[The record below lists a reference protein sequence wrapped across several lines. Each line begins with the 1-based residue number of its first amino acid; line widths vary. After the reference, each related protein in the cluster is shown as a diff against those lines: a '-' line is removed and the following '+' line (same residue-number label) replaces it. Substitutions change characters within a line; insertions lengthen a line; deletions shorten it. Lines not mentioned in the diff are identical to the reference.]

1 MTTQIKYEIIHS
13 GNTISSLSTDSRAQ
27 AFESYATVRE
37 AFPKDVVL
45 IQEIINIKN
54 VIAKSDD
61 SRQGV
66 FNFEE

>member
-1 MTTQIKYEIIHS
+1 MTTQTKYEIIHS

-66 FNFEE
+66 FNF